1 MAESKSITFKERDTP
16 DEKKSEVPKGQGKP
30 ESDRSKAIDQ
40 VKEQIGKQV
49 ADILSWVSTC
59 NSSFLEFEKQLIPK
73 VYELGRLFILLFLWV
88 REENWQRNHVE
99 FEKGFKCQGLK
110 DRLICTIFG
119 KVRYWRSYIYRGKN
133 NGGCYPLDI
142 ELGLPL
148 DGFSMLIRSY
158 AARLATKVSYAQCV
172 TVLTTFL
179 QWSPCQK
186 TIEEI
191 VLGLG
196 KHTSEWFESA
206 PAPENDGEV
215 LVIQI
220 DSKATPTATEQELE
234 KRRGKRAKNLHPG
247 SQRHRGKAA
256 RKRRGSKKRKKKGD
270 KSKNGKMTTVV
281 VMYTLKCSKDG
292 LLEGP
297 VNKKVYA
304 SYAPKRHAVAI
315 ARREADKRGFTDQS
329 GKLVQIVTDGDND
342 LDHYIEEIFPKATH
356 TIDIFHVTEYL
367 WKAGGC
373 LYKEGSDELVE
384 WVEEQKD
391 LLYEGRASE
400 IVKNIDDRL
409 ALLPKKGPG
418 MKNRR
423 ENLKKI
429 SSYLSKRLE
438 KMDYK
443 TLQEQDMEISSG
455 AVEGAVNYVVAKR
468 FDSGGMRWIKERA
481 EALLQLRCIEVNGD
495 WDAFISHVHDK
506 TTMQAQSSDENFF
519 LKSTTPGSLPTYG
532 LNR

>member
-1 MAESKSITFKERDTP
+1 MS
-16 DEKKSEVPKGQGKP
+16 
-30 ESDRSKAIDQ
+30 
-40 VKEQIGKQV
+40 
-49 ADILSWVSTC
+49 
-59 NSSFLEFEKQLIPK
+59 
-73 VYELGRLFILLFLWV
+73 
-88 REENWQRNHVE
+88 
-99 FEKGFKCQGLK
+99 
-110 DRLICTIFG
+110 
-119 KVRYWRSYIYRGKN
+119 
-133 NGGCYPLDI
+133 
-142 ELGLPL
+142 
-148 DGFSMLIRSY
+148 
-158 AARLATKVSYAQCV
+158 
-172 TVLTTFL
+172 
-179 QWSPCQK
+179 
-186 TIEEI
+186 
-191 VLGLG
+191 
-196 KHTSEWFESA
+196 
-206 PAPENDGEV
+206 
-215 LVIQI
+215 
-220 DSKATPTATEQELE
+220 
-234 KRRGKRAKNLHPG
+234 
-247 SQRHRGKAA
+247 
-256 RKRRGSKKRKKKGD
+256 GD

-342 LDHYIEEIFPKATH
+342 LDHYIEEIFPQATH

-400 IVKNIDDRL
+400 IVKDIDDRL